1 MKIVKIILVTAL
13 LFVYTNID
21 VCASAPK
28 TSGRA
33 AILMDGGSGRVLYEH
48 NSRERLPMASTTK
61 IMTAIVALEYG
72 KLEDKI
78 TIPQEASGVEGSSIW
93 LSPGE
98 IHSLEDLLY
107 GLMLRSGNDAATAI
121 ALHIGGSVE
130 GFAAIMN
137 SMAEKIGA
145 YDTNF
150 VNPHGLHHDEHYTT
164 AYDLALITSY
174 GLRNP
179 KFETIV
185 SAKYH
190 TIPWEGHEWDRV
202 MRNKNTL
209 LWSYDGANGVKT
221 GFTKKAGRCFV
232 GSAKREGMQ
241 LVSVVLNCG
250 PMFEESAAL
259 MDHGFANYR
268 SVTVVK
274 ENQFIQSLPV
284 IKGKQDEVELTA
296 ERGYS
301 VALND
306 KEIEQL
312 HVRRVLADELEAPVE
327 TGQWV
332 GSLQIYLKDEL
343 LEEIPIVTG
352 HAVEK
357 RSIWDFFHR
366 LVNIWR

>member
-1 MKIVKIILVTAL
+1 
-13 LFVYTNID
+13 
-21 VCASAPK
+21 
-28 TSGRA
+28 
-33 AILMDGGSGRVLYEH
+33 
-48 NSRERLPMASTTK
+48 
-61 IMTAIVALEYG
+61 
-72 KLEDKI
+72 
-78 TIPQEASGVEGSSIW
+78 
-93 LSPGE
+93 
-98 IHSLEDLLY
+98 
-107 GLMLRSGNDAATAI
+107 
-121 ALHIGGSVE
+121 
-130 GFAAIMN
+130 
-137 SMAEKIGA
+137 MAEKIGA

-268 SVTVVK
+268 SVTVVE